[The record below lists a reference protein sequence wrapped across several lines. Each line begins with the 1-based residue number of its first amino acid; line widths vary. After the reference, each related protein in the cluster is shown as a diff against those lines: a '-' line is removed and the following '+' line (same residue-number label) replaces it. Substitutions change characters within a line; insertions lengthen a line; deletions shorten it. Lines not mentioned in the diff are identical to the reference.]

1 MLCISP
7 LQIAWDLKALLLLLL
22 LCIIELENVMWII
35 VGNSKF
41 LYEEKR
47 TFENVC
53 RMEMAPALFNHPSGF
68 SSY

>member
-1 MLCISP
+1 MYISP
-7 LQIAWDLKALLLLLL
+7 LQIAWDLKALLSLL
-22 LCIIELENVMWII
+22 LCTIELENVMWII

-41 LYEEKR
+41 LYKEKKR

-53 RMEMAPALFNHPSGF
+53 RMEMAPALFDHPSGF